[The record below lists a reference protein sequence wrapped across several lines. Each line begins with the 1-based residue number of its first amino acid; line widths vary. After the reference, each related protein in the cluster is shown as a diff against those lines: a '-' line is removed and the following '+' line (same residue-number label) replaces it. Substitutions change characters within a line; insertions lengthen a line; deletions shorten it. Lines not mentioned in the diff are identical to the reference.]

1 MNLFKKFGL
10 SLVLF
15 VATFCVQAATEMV
28 DGITWTYTVSNGKA
42 SLGYDNGYCSAA
54 IPSSSTGAITIPS
67 TLGGYPVTSIGG
79 LCVL

>member
-28 DGITWTYTVSNGKA
+28 DGITWTYTVSDGKA
-42 SLGYDNGYCSAA
+42 EIRNGNSAVV
-54 IPSSSTGAITIPS
+54 STRPTGSCQSAKR
-67 TLGGYPVTSIGG
+67 
-79 LCVL
+79 